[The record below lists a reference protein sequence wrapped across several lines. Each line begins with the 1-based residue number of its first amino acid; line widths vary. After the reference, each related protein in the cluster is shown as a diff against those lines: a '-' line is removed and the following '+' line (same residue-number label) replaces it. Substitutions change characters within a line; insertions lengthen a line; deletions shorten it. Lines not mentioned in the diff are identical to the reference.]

1 MIRFAALL
9 VLSAG
14 ASGAA
19 ASPYPLDIP
28 KETLRAALSAVSAQA
43 GISVSVDNPEYWGR
57 SVGPLSARIEPA
69 EALRRLLAQVGA
81 KPVRLGP
88 TSWRVVPIA
97 HQVPRPRIDPPS
109 APPQAVGDD
118 VIVVTASKRDVPM
131 RDYAGS
137 AEILS
142 DADLSVSPERGTEA
156 VVSRLASISS
166 TYLGAGRNK
175 LFIRGIAD
183 SSFTGPTQGTVGQ
196 YFGDLRLTYNA
207 PDPDLRLYDVRSV
220 EVLEGPQGTLYGA
233 GSLGGIIRIV
243 PNAPD
248 PAMTGGVVSGS
259 LSATQHGAPS
269 GDLGGWLNLPIES
282 RVALRLVGY
291 GISEGGYID
300 DIVRQKHDINRT
312 DIVGGRATL
321 MIQPAPDWRIK
332 IGGILQSIDGRDSQ
346 YADRGLPPLT
356 RASPTDGGFE
366 AHYAMAN
373 VVAEHEGSD
382 VNFISSTGW
391 VRHRLEERYDA
402 TFAEGPPQSFQQ
414 DNHTT
419 MVTSESRLWRPLS
432 DRIGW
437 VVGVSY
443 THNSTRLNRSLGP
456 AGARLP
462 TTGVTNRISEATGFA
477 ELSTFWSDAIVT
489 AGLRLT
495 HSSLSGSAEDQTVD
509 APINLAFAANIARRS
524 GTSLLPSA
532 SVLKPLAP
540 DLRLYLRYEEGIRPG
555 GLTIQSRQPQ
565 RFQSDHV
572 RSIETGLRFND
583 PGTSLI
589 SGVASLAYTSWSN
602 IQADYIDPGGL
613 PSTANIGNGRIISLS
628 SSLRLRLRPNLT
640 FDLAS
645 TFNDGRVTEPSATFL
660 VLIGQS
666 APLIG
671 SVTTAEAGSAH
682 FGRIPNVARLTARA
696 GVNFDTQ
703 LRDDWTLRAEAWTRY
718 VGKSRLGAGPVLGGA
733 QGNYVET
740 NASLRLTMPAMAV
753 SIGVSNLFD
762 AVGNRF
768 ALGTPFAIGS
778 NQITPLRPRTIRI
791 GIERAF

>member
-1 MIRFAALL
+1 
-9 VLSAG
+9 
-14 ASGAA
+14 
-19 ASPYPLDIP
+19 
-28 KETLRAALSAVSAQA
+28 
-43 GISVSVDNPEYWGR
+43 
-57 SVGPLSARIEPA
+57 
-69 EALRRLLAQVGA
+69 
-81 KPVRLGP
+81 
-88 TSWRVVPIA
+88 
-97 HQVPRPRIDPPS
+97 
-109 APPQAVGDD
+109 
-118 VIVVTASKRDVPM
+118 VIVVTGSKRDVPE
-131 RDYAGS
+131 RDYAGTV
-137 AEILS
+137 EILGG
-142 DADLSVSPERGTEA
+142 ADLSHSAERGTEA

-259 LSATQHGAPS
+259 VSATQHGAPS

-282 RVALRLVGY
+282 GAALRLVGY
-291 GISEGGYID
+291 GIREGGYID

-321 MIQPAPDWRIK
+321 MVQPAPDWRIK

-346 YADRGLPPLT
+346 YADRWLPPLE

-373 VVAEHEGSD
+373 VVAEHEGTD

-391 VRHRLEERYDA
+391 VRHRLAERYDA

-419 MVTSESRLWRPLS
+419 MFTSESRLWHPLS

-437 VVGVSY
+437 VVGASY
-443 THNSTRLNRSLGP
+443 THNSTRLNRSLGL
-456 AGARLP
+456 AGAPLP

-477 ELSTFWSDAIVT
+477 ELSAFWSDAIVT
-489 AGLRLT
+489 GGLRLT
-495 HSSLSGSAEDQTVD
+495 HSSLSGSAEDQTV
-509 APINLAFAANIARRS
+509 ASPIDLAFAKSIARRS

-540 DLRLYLRYEEGIRPG
+540 GLRLYLRYEEGIRPG

-572 RSIETGLRFND
+572 RSIETGLRFSD
-583 PGTSLI
+583 TRTSLM
-589 SGVASLAYTSWSN
+589 SGVASLAYTRWSN

-628 SSLRLRLRPNLT
+628 GSLRLRPRPNLT
-640 FDLAS
+640 FDLSS
-645 TFNDGRVTEPSATFL
+645 TFNDSRVTDPSATFL
-660 VLIGQS
+660 VLISRS
-666 APLIG
+666 APLTN
-671 SVTTAEAGSAH
+671 SVTTAQADSTH

-696 GVNFDTQ
+696 GLNYDMP
-703 LRDDWTLRAEAWTRY
+703 LRDDWDLRAEAWMRY

-740 NASLRLTMPAMAV
+740 NAGLRLTMPVVAV

-791 GIERAF
+791 GIEHAF

>member
-1 MIRFAALL
+1 
-9 VLSAG
+9 
-14 ASGAA
+14 
-19 ASPYPLDIP
+19 
-28 KETLRAALSAVSAQA
+28 
-43 GISVSVDNPEYWGR
+43 
-57 SVGPLSARIEPA
+57 
-69 EALRRLLAQVGA
+69 
-81 KPVRLGP
+81 
-88 TSWRVVPIA
+88 
-97 HQVPRPRIDPPS
+97 
-109 APPQAVGDD
+109 
-118 VIVVTASKRDVPM
+118 VIVVTGSKRDVPE
-131 RDYAGS
+131 RDYAGTV
-137 AEILS
+137 EILGG
-142 DADLSVSPERGTEA
+142 ADLSHSAERGTEA

-248 PAMTGGVVSGS
+248 PGMTGGVVSGS
-259 LSATQHGAPS
+259 VSATQHGAPS
-269 GDLGGWLNLPIES
+269 GDLGGWLNLPVES
-282 RVALRLVGY
+282 RAALRLVGY
-291 GISEGGYID
+291 AIREGGYID
-300 DIVRQKHDINRT
+300 DVLRNKRDINRT
-312 DIVGGRATL
+312 DVVGGRATL
-321 MIQPAPDWRIK
+321 MVQPAPDWRIK

-346 YADRGLPPLT
+346 YADRWLPPLK

-373 VVAEHEGSD
+373 VVAEHEGPE

-391 VRHRLEERYDA
+391 VRHHLAERYDA

-419 MVTSESRLWRPLS
+419 MFTSESRLWHPLS
-432 DRIGW
+432 DRVGW
-437 VVGVSY
+437 VVGLSY
-443 THNSTRLNRSLGP
+443 THNSTRLNRSLGL
-456 AGARLP
+456 AGAPLP

-477 ELSTFWSDAIVT
+477 ELSTFWSDAIIT
-489 AGLRLT
+489 GGLRLT
-495 HSSLSGSAEDQTVD
+495 HSSLSGSAEDQTVI
-509 APINLAFAANIARRS
+509 APINLAFAGDIARRK

-540 DLRLYLRYEEGIRPG
+540 GLRLYLRYEEGIRPG

-583 PGTSLI
+583 ARTSLI
-589 SGVASLAYTSWSN
+589 GGVASLAYTRWSN

-628 SSLRLRLRPNLT
+628 GSLRLRPRPNLT
-640 FDLAS
+640 FDLSS
-645 TFNDGRVTEPSATFL
+645 TFNDSRVTDPSATFL
-660 VLIGQS
+660 VLISRS
-666 APLIG
+666 APLTN
-671 SVTTAEAGSAH
+671 SVTTAQADSTH

-696 GVNFDTQ
+696 GLNYDMP
-703 LRDDWTLRAEAWTRY
+703 LRDDWDLRAEAWMRY

-740 NASLRLTMPAMAV
+740 NAGLRLTMPVVAV

-791 GIERAF
+791 GIEHAF

>member
-1 MIRFAALL
+1 MIRLAALL
-9 VLSAG
+9 LVSVS
-14 ASGAA
+14 ASGAT
-19 ASPYPLDIP
+19 ASPRLLDIP
-28 KETLRAALSAVSAQA
+28 KGSLRSALSALSGQA
-43 GISVSVDNPEYWGR
+43 GISVSVDDPSLWSRN
-57 SVGPLSARIEPA
+57 VGPLSARIEPA
-69 EALRRLLAQVGA
+69 EALRRILAQAGA
-81 KPVRLGP
+81 RPIRLGP
-88 TSWRVVPIA
+88 TSWRVVPA
-97 HQVPRPRIDPPS
+97 APPAPRHMAAAPPS
-109 APPQAVGDD
+109 VDAPATADD

-137 AEILS
+137 AEILGNT
-142 DADLSVSPERGTEA
+142 DLSAAPERGTDA
-156 VVSRLASISS
+156 IVSGLASISS

-248 PAMTGGVVSGS
+248 PGMTGGVLSGS

-269 GDLGGWLNLPIES
+269 GDLGGWLNLPIAD
-282 RVALRLVGY
+282 RAALRLVGY
-291 GISEGGYID
+291 GIREGGYID
-300 DIVRQKHDINRT
+300 DIVRHKSDINRT
-312 DIVGGRATL
+312 DIAGGRATL

-332 IGGILQSIDGRDSQ
+332 VGAILQSIDGRDSQ

-366 AHYAMAN
+366 AHYAMGN
-373 VVAEHEGSD
+373 VVAEHQGSR

-391 VRHRLEERYDA
+391 VRHRLAERYDA
-402 TFAEGPPQSFQQ
+402 TFAGGPPQSFQQ
-414 DNHTT
+414 DNHTA
-419 MVTSESRLWRPLS
+419 MFTSESRLWHPLS
-432 DRIGW
+432 DGIGW
-437 VVGVSY
+437 VVGASY

-456 AGARLP
+456 AGSPLP

-477 ELSTFWSDAIVT
+477 ELSSLWSDAIIT
-489 AGLRLT
+489 GGLRLT
-495 HSSLSGSAEDQTVD
+495 HSRLSGSAEDQTVT
-509 APINLAFAANIARRS
+509 APIDLTFAANIARRN

-532 SVLKPLAP
+532 SVLKPIAP
-540 DLRLYLRYEEGIRPG
+540 GMRLYLRYEEGIRPG
-555 GLTIQSRQPQ
+555 GLTIQTRQPQ
-565 RFQSDHV
+565 HFQSDHV
-572 RSIETGLRFND
+572 RSVETGLRFHDSRN
-583 PGTSLI
+583 SLI
-589 SGVASLAYTSWSN
+589 DGRASLAYTNWSN

-613 PSTANIGNGRIISLS
+613 PSTANIGDGRIISLS
-628 SSLRLRLRPNLT
+628 GSLHLRLHPGLT

-645 TFNDGRVTEPSATFL
+645 TLNDSRVTEPSATFL

-666 APLIG
+666 PFGG
-671 SVTTAEAGSAH
+671 SVTTAQAGSAH

-696 GVNFDTQ
+696 GLTYDTH
-703 LRDDWTLRAEAWTRY
+703 LRDDWDLRAEAWTRY

-740 NASLRLTMPAMAV
+740 NASLRLTMPAVSV
-753 SIGVSNLFD
+753 SIGLSNLFD